1 MPIDYSKYPPNW
13 KTEIRP
19 AILKRAKNTCEHDGC
34 SFRHLETAWSVES
47 FKTGRFIWVK
57 DFKEAI
63 KISRKE
69 GWSLAE
75 DIMVEDK
82 IIKPVKV
89 VLTIAHLDHDESN
102 FNVSMDR
109 LKAMCQLHHIRYDYE
124 EKQRRTKLKSQD
136 RII

>member
-13 KTEIRP
+13 KAEIRP
-19 AILKRAKNTCEHDGC
+19 AILKRANNTCENERC
-34 SFRHLETAWSVES
+34 RFKHLEIVWSVES

-57 DFKEAI
+57 DFNDAV

-75 DIMVEDK
+75 EIMVQDK

-109 LKAMCQLHHIRYDYE
+109 LMAMCQLHHIQYDYE
-124 EKQRRTKLKSQD
+124 EKQRRTNLKRND
-136 RII
+136 RLR